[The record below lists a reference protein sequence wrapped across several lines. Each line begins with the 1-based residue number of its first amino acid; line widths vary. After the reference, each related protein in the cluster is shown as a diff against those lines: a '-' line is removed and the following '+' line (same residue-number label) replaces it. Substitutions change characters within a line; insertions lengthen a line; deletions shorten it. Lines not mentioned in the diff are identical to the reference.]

1 MTVRFTRPQLVDLYC
16 TQRIGAPTI
25 ARLYG
30 CCATKVR
37 VTLRLYGIEVRRLQ
51 RASQRSGIPGVT
63 WDRFK
68 RKWRVTAY
76 AGGKQKTIG
85 RFATLEEAAAARS
98 KA

>member
-1 MTVRFTRPQLVDLYC
+1 MSVRFTRPQLVDLYC
-16 TQRIGAPTI
+16 TQRFGADTI

-30 CCATKVR
+30 CCANKVR
-37 VTLRLYGIEVRRLQ
+37 VTLRVYGIEVRKLQ
-51 RASQRSGIPGVT
+51 HASQRSGIHGIT

-76 AGGKQKTIG
+76 ANGKQKTIG